1 MQHPPIVIFSPT
13 GQAASEARSRE
24 MPLSPK
30 SPGAQSAGSVG
41 MYGGMLGFAVGSH
54 GSSHSAAPVLVAS
67 EDANRAAAG
76 AAVAAPRRGHTTRY
90 GSTLAVTKE

>member
-67 EDANRAAAG
+67 EDADRAASAT
-76 AAVAAPRRGHTTRY
+76 AAPRRGHMTRY

>member
-1 MQHPPIVIFSPT
+1 
-13 GQAASEARSRE
+13 

-54 GSSHSAAPVLVAS
+54 SSSHSAAPVLVAT
-67 EDANRAAAG
+67 EDADRAGTAAP
-76 AAVAAPRRGHTTRY
+76 PRRGQSTRY

>member
-1 MQHPPIVIFSPT
+1 
-13 GQAASEARSRE
+13 

-67 EDANRAAAG
+67 EDANRAASAT
-76 AAVAAPRRGHTTRY
+76 AAPRRGHMTRY